1 MGASD
6 ISYNNITIVMKYK
19 NIFLIVFAI
28 IWTIGLIIE
37 QLYWISIG
45 NYRITTFLLSLC
57 MLSLPFILYKT
68 LKDDL

>member
-1 MGASD
+1 
-6 ISYNNITIVMKYK
+6 MKYK

-45 NYRITTFLLSLC
+45 NYRITTFLLGLC

>member
-1 MGASD
+1 
-6 ISYNNITIVMKYK
+6 MKYK

-37 QLYWISIG
+37 QLYWISVG
-45 NYRITTFLLSLC
+45 NYSITTFLLSLC